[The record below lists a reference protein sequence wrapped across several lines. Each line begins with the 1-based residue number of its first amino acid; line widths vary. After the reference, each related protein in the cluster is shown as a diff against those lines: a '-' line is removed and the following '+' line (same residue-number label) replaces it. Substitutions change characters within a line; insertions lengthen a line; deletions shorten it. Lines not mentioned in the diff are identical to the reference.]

1 MPTNKLEQIFDA
13 IAEALIQSD
22 YVNPATIKKNQKT
35 IKNGFI
41 QLVGTNAYDKLILFE
56 KDVKANSRDFLG
68 VTEEEGVLGITL
80 EEISNLI
87 GNAWEIS
94 IPDGYNGTDSDV
106 GTPIILLTDGV
117 DSNAAVYNLTP
128 ILYDNDQN
136 PLNVSQFL
144 NINKESQNID
154 SGLAEEFLD
163 TSIFELLGD
172 TTTRQE
178 RINNFFNE
186 FQNLTGPIPEFG
198 VENGLVSDDFSSDNY
213 SEANDISFAN
223 DDPLTESS
231 DKFITRLDSDNDDTE
246 NPNSNTLQSLRDR
259 LNTYLVDIDQETPST
274 EDQRPTYRNK
284 SDGYLKFRN
293 LNQGIIIRNTNQEF
307 VEGLNPSNPTYLN
320 TDGTGG
326 FTITMWVRF
335 LDKVS
340 EGTLFNFGNPL
351 REDNPF
357 GFSLETFVLNADDEI
372 GVSGFGAGSTT
383 TWGQVFRDGVK
394 SDGTSIVWNTPI
406 TPLNSGED
414 FFKNSNTERFV
425 RLIVRDTTET
435 DFSNDSYAMT
445 NGRIYDSHLGAGWI
459 AKRDSLPQFGVDD
472 NNNEYD
478 HAYALPTNTR
488 IPEDFNEWY
497 FICATY
503 NPSVN
508 QDYGFSNPIIGNYSN
523 IKYEPNFW
531 LNHIDGS
538 GNFTNYSGYGNRSKV
553 EIISRSDLL
562 RARGYKG

>member
-293 LNQGIIIRNTNQEF
+293 LNQGIIIRNTSEDF
-307 VEGLNPSNPTYLN
+307 IEGLNPESREYLN
-320 TDGTGG
+320 TG

-340 EGTLFNFGNPL
+340 NGTLFNFGNPT
-351 REDNPF
+351 RGDETAF
-357 GFSLETFVLNADDEI
+357 GFKLETYVLDKDDPTPH
-372 GVSGFGAGSTT
+372 SGHD
-383 TWGQVFRDGVK
+383 TWGDFDTYSTVDY
-394 SDGTSIVWNTPI
+394 P
-406 TPLNSGED
+406 PLEGDIYLPRYE
-414 FFKNSNTERFV
+414 NSNTARYV
-425 RLIVRDTTET
+425 RLVV
-435 DFSNDSYAMT
+435 ND
-445 NGRIYDSHLGAGWI
+445 NGILRDSHTGIGGGKKRGTMPVIGEISDTNI
-459 AKRDSLPQFGVDD
+459 ALAQTTF
-472 NNNEYD
+472 
-478 HAYALPTNTR
+478 

-497 FICATY
+497 FICATF
-503 NPSVN
+503 NPVVDEDGSFTTDDTN
-508 QDYGFSNPIIGNYSN
+508 ALGDFGTQTDPNPPNLSHSTNY
-523 IKYEPNFW
+523 W
-531 LNHIDGS
+531 LNHINPVDGS
-538 GNFTNYSGYGNRSKV
+538 YEANSGFGNRCKV